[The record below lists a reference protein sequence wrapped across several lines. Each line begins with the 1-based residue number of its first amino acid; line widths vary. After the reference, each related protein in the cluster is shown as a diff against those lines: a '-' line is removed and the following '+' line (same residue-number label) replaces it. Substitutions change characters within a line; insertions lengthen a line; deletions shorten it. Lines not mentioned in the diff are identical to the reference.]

1 MDSSLSR
8 KPDVAKEISFE
19 GFSAEFVC
27 FGETMKELLQPMR
40 EDIQR
45 LVEVQ
50 NITSTATEICKEVKQ
65 DQAKLKVRV
74 EKVENENIE
83 LKNRLKRRCYRTT

>member
-1 MDSSLSR
+1 MPPSTERQSPKKQQTVSTSSTAMNPNINNEHP
-8 KPDVAKEISFE
+8 KIVKEISFE

-27 FGETMKELLQPMR
+27 FGETMKELLQPLR

-50 NITSTATEICKEVKQ
+50 NINTMATEI
-65 DQAKLKVRV
+65 
-74 EKVENENIE
+74 
-83 LKNRLKRRCYRTT
+83 